1 MRKTKIVCTLGPAT
15 DREGVLRDMMLSGM
29 NLARF
34 NFSHGTH
41 PEHKA
46 RLDAVKALREEL
58 HLPVAAM
65 LDTKGPEVRL
75 RSFKN
80 GAVELT
86 AGQEFTLTTEDVEG
100 DETRCAIT
108 YAALPQDV
116 SAGNSILLDDGL
128 VRLTVLET
136 TAKTIRCRV
145 ENSGAMKNHKGVNV
159 PGVSLSMPYMSQQ
172 DKDDILFGV
181 EQGFDFIAASF
192 VRCAADI
199 RDIRRVLDAAHSRM
213 RIIAKIE
220 NQEGVSNL
228 REILSEA
235 DGVMVAR
242 GDMGVEI
249 DFTEIPAIQK
259 DMIAQCVACG
269 KPVITATQMLDSMIE
284 NPRPTRAEITDVAN
298 AIYDGTG
305 AIMLSGETAAG
316 KYPVEAVKTMDAIA
330 RRTESGIDCSRT
342 AVLPARTHL
351 SVTAATAHA
360 ACTTAADI
368 GADAILTVSQGGVT
382 AQMVSRFR
390 PEATVVALL
399 LDPQIQRQMALYWG
413 LVPIM
418 MERADSTDELVRS
431 AIDTAERAGLVK
443 HGDLVVVTAGVPVGV
458 SGTTNMIRIEQV
470 GGALVNAAGI
480 GDQTASGPLCVC
492 RTPEEVPEKFH
503 PGDVLVVPY
512 TNNELLPYM
521 KEAAAVISEELSPE
535 GHTATVGL
543 LLHKPVIIGAVHA
556 TRRLHDGVQVSVDC
570 ARGIVQVMPQ

>member
-15 DREGVLRDMMLSGM
+15 DKEGVLREMMLSGM
-29 NLARF
+29 NVARF

-41 PEHKA
+41 SEHKV

-58 HLPVAAM
+58 DLPVAAM

-75 RSFKN
+75 RNFKN
-80 GAVELT
+80 GSVELA
-86 AGQEFTLTTEDVEG
+86 AGQVFTLTTEDVEG

-108 YAALPQDV
+108 YPQLPQDV
-116 SAGNSILLDDGL
+116 SAGDTILLDDGL

-136 TAKTIRCRV
+136 TAKTIRCQV
-145 ENSGAMKNHKGVNV
+145 ENSGVMKNHKGVNV

-192 VRCAADI
+192 VRCAADV
-199 RDIRRVLDAAHSRM
+199 REIRRVLNAAHSRI

-228 REILSEA
+228 REILAEA

-298 AIYDGTG
+298 AIYDGTS

-316 KYPVEAVKTMDAIA
+316 EHPIEALSAMARIAEYTEAHINYAKRFPKTQFEIHDTLDAI
-330 RRTESGIDCSRT
+330 S
-342 AVLPARTHL
+342 H
-351 SVTAATAHA
+351 ATCGMAI
-360 ACTTAADI
+360 DI
-368 GADAILTVSQGGVT
+368 GAKVITVCSITGRT
-382 AQMVSRFR
+382 ARLISRFR
-390 PEATVVALL
+390 GPT
-399 LDPQIQRQMALYWG
+399 DIIG
-413 LVPIM
+413 LTTN
-418 MERADSTDELVRS
+418 ERAYRKLALSWGITPVMSEVYESTDVLFYHALQVSRVVMQLE
-431 AIDTAERAGLVK
+431 K
-443 HGDLVVVTAGVPVGV
+443 GD
-458 SGTTNMIRIEQV
+458 
-470 GGALVNAAGI
+470 
-480 GDQTASGPLCVC
+480 
-492 RTPEEVPEKFH
+492 K
-503 PGDVLVVPY
+503 
-512 TNNELLPYM
+512 
-521 KEAAAVISEELSPE
+521 
-535 GHTATVGL
+535 
-543 LLHKPVIIGAVHA
+543 VIITG
-556 TRRLHDGVQVSVDC
+556 
-570 ARGIVQVMPQ
+570 GIINGRSGNTNTIKVEYA